1 MSKPAKSKAPVAPHS
16 DPPSEQTA
24 EPTSSGQ
31 IDKPVDLFE
40 LRTGLYINPV
50 QIISVSVTTDGTGES
65 FAVLKL
71 SNGEKL
77 DLTADEFKM
86 VTGQPIQRATV
97 AMDQTIKGVETQVPT
112 KSKQGAAKGR

>member
-1 MSKPAKSKAPVAPHS
+1 MSGR
-16 DPPSEQTA
+16 
-24 EPTSSGQ
+24 SGR
-31 IDKPVDLFE
+31 PVDLFE

-112 KSKQGAAKGR
+112 KSKQGAAKVR